1 MDDRLP
7 PVSCHSVEVAVGCQD
22 IIQSSIGIQ
31 CSMEDEVSQC
41 CVHYLFV
48 QLSISMAFNM
58 HYDCMHLYG
67 SYKQSVYG

>member
-31 CSMEDEVSQC
+31 CSMEDEVSA
-41 CVHYLFV
+41 VYTAN
-48 QLSISMAFNM
+48 LSNKYIN
-58 HYDCMHLYG
+58 G
-67 SYKQSVYG
+67 